1 MFDFLIHH
9 MADFI
14 SHFMICQNRQ
24 LAFVNLLCG
33 AFTSMVNTQKT
44 FDIAA

>member
-14 SHFMICQNRQ
+14 SHFMICQNRE
-24 LAFVNLLCG
+24 LAFIYLLRG
-33 AFTSMVNTQKT
+33 ALTSMVNTQKT
-44 FDIAA
+44 FDIVA